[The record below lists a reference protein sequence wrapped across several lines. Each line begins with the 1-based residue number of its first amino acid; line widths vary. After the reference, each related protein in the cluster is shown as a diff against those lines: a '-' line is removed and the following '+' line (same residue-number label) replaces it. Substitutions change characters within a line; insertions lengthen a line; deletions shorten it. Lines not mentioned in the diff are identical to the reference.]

1 MSDSRAPA
9 SAKQVRTGVAV
20 LVAASVVYALL
31 AQTVFPFG
39 ADEALY
45 IGAAKSMAAGHG
57 YQAAGRALTLYPP
70 GWPLLLTPVEWLTS
84 GDYGWFARYTAALI
98 PMLLYASWRLYDS
111 RGEPRAWWLIAALM
125 ASVSVFD
132 IGTREVRSEIAFT
145 AFTIG
150 FLAWAAR
157 GMARSSGRAMPL
169 RILGGTLL
177 LLGALSTRTIGLA
190 LIGAIVMTGVH
201 LLVTN
206 RALIAMYARQVVV
219 PLAAGV
225 VYQLS
230 WGRWART
237 QIVAAYRG
245 EPTGYDRWFW
255 MRDAHNPDAGN
266 ATVFEVLGR
275 IPGNIRIQASQ
286 AAALLTNIGWITPS
300 WTSPIVALLA
310 VVLLAGL
317 VVEWRRPLPLLCW
330 YVIGYVSVLSVWTF
344 DEGTRYIMPL
354 LPLLLVLILSG
365 WRGLSRTFARWPRE
379 SLRVAIA
386 LAVVELIALA
396 FRVTDP
402 SVHYGK
408 QTLVAIGFWAVALA
422 FGVVAE
428 YRMKQSPGGGLRRP
442 IRYAAAA
449 CVSGYFLLGL
459 VGIVGLARFNLSGR
473 MQLPG
478 QAVRRVSDWIA
489 KNAPES
495 SVIMARQF
503 GSLSLSTHRRTVP
516 FPLTSSVD
524 VMRSAVAAQRPT
536 LLVVIDSTSYDYYL
550 PSEPT
555 RLRVIEK
562 ALSTTLKRRARL
574 EGASIYEFPA
584 SAAVPSAP

>member
-1 MSDSRAPA
+1 MSDYRTPA

-45 IGAAKSMAAGHG
+45 IGAAKSMASGGG
-57 YQAAGRALTLYPP
+57 YRAAGRALTLYPP
-70 GWPLLLTPVEWLTS
+70 GWPLLLTPVEWLTN

-98 PMLLYASWRLYDS
+98 PLLLYASWRLYAS
-111 RGEPRAWWLIAALM
+111 RREPRAWWLIAALM

-150 FLAWAAR
+150 FLAWAERALV
-157 GMARSSGRAMPL
+157 RSSGRAMPL

-177 LLGALSTRTIGLA
+177 LLGGLTTRTIGLA
-190 LIGAIVMTGVH
+190 LLGAIVMTGVH
-201 LLVTN
+201 LLVTQ
-206 RALIAMYARQVVV
+206 RALLAIYARQMVV
-219 PLAAGV
+219 PLVAGV
-225 VYQLS
+225 VYQLN
-230 WGRWART
+230 WGRWARS
-237 QIVAAYRG
+237 QVVAAYRG
-245 EPTGYDRWFW
+245 EPTAYDRWFW
-255 MRDAHNPDAGN
+255 MRDAHNPAAGE
-266 ATVFEVLGR
+266 ATVLEVLGR
-275 IPGNIRIQASQ
+275 IPGNIRIQASE

-317 VVEWRRPLPLLCW
+317 IEEWRRPLPLLCW
-330 YVIGYVSVLSVWTF
+330 YVIGYVGVLSVWTF

-365 WRGLSRTFARWPRE
+365 WRGLSRTFARWPRQ
-379 SLRVAIA
+379 SLRIAMA
-386 LAVVELIALA
+386 LAVVELIGLVL
-396 FRVTDP
+396 RVTDP
-402 SVHYGK
+402 SVRYGK
-408 QTLVAIGFWAVALA
+408 QTEVAFVFWGVALA
-422 FGVVAE
+422 LGVVAD
-428 YRMKQSPGGGLRRP
+428 YRRQSAAGGLRRP
-442 IRYAAAA
+442 IRYVAAA

-459 VGIVGLARFNLSGR
+459 VGIVGLARFNVSGR
-473 MQLPG
+473 IQLPG

-489 KNAPES
+489 TNAPDS

-503 GSLSLSTHRRTVP
+503 GSLNLATHRKTVP
-516 FPLTSSVD
+516 FPLTSSVE

-550 PSEPT
+550 PSEPA
-555 RLRVIEK
+555 RLALIER
-562 ALSTTLKRRARL
+562 ALNTTLERKARVD
-574 EGASIYEFPA
+574 GASIYEFPP
-584 SAAVPSAP
+584 SVAVPPAR

>member
-1 MSDSRAPA
+1 MSDYRAPA
-9 SAKQVRTGVAV
+9 SAKQVRTVVAV

-45 IGAAKSMAAGHG
+45 IGAAKSMAAGRG

-70 GWPLLLTPVEWLTS
+70 GWPLLLTPVEWLTN

-98 PMLLYASWRLYDS
+98 PLMLYAAWRLYS
-111 RGEPRAWWLIAALM
+111 ARREPRVWWLIAALT

-150 FLAWAAR
+150 FLAWAERA
-157 GMARSSGRAMPL
+157 AVRSSSRAMPL

-177 LLGALSTRTIGLA
+177 VLGGLTTRTIGLA
-190 LIGAIVMTGVH
+190 LLGAIVMTGVH

-206 RALIAMYARQVVV
+206 RALVATYARQMAV
-219 PLAAGV
+219 PFATGL

-230 WGRWART
+230 WGRWARS
-237 QIVAAYRG
+237 QVVATYRG
-245 EPTGYDRWFW
+245 EPTAYDRWFW
-255 MRDAHNPDAGN
+255 MRDAHNPAAGDA
-266 ATVFEVLGR
+266 TMIEVLGR
-275 IPGNIRIQASQ
+275 IPGNIRIQASE
-286 AAALLTNIGWITPS
+286 AASLLTNIGWITPS
-300 WTSPIVALLA
+300 WTSPILAILA
-310 VVLLAGL
+310 VVLLVGL
-317 VVEWRRPLPLLCW
+317 VEEWQRPLPLLCW
-330 YVIGYVSVLSVWTF
+330 YVIGYLGVLSVWTF

-354 LPLLLVLILSG
+354 LPLLLVLMLSG
-365 WRGLSRTFARWPRE
+365 WRRLSRTFARWPRE
-379 SLRVAIA
+379 SLRIAIA
-386 LAVVELIALA
+386 LTVVELIAVTM
-396 FRVTDP
+396 RVTDP
-402 SVHYGK
+402 SVRYGR
-408 QTLVAIGFWAVALA
+408 QTEVAIVFWVACFALGLYGE
-422 FGVVAE
+422 F
-428 YRMKQSPGGGLRRP
+428 RMKGPGVSSLRRP

-459 VGIVGLARFNLSGR
+459 VGIIGLARFNLSGR
-473 MQLPG
+473 IQLPG
-478 QAVRRVSDWIA
+478 QAVRRVSDWISM
-489 KNAPES
+489 NAPES

-503 GSLSLSTHRRTVP
+503 GSLNLVTHRRTVP

-536 LLVVIDSTSYDYYL
+536 FLVVIDSTSYDYYL
-550 PSEPT
+550 PSEPA
-555 RLRVIEK
+555 RLHVIEK
-562 ALSTTLKRRARL
+562 ALGTTLQRKARV

-584 SAAVPSAP
+584 GAAVPPAP